1 MEPTGRGWVE
11 SVGCSVIVRGMFFFY
26 QTHPAAAPH
35 PQTAAAVGR
44 ILATRVG
51 GLGMLSAAWSFFFFR
66 GWEDIH
72 PTTFFVSQSY
82 HSVWPGVQ
90 KSISVRCRLVFNNH
104 LILHFFLFFFL
115 VYQINF
121 VEDPKSGLLSF
132 FFFLRGVYILSA
144 PNFLWCSIDLYLSQ
158 SHISPTPPKKWNRK
172 ITPHPTI
179 LP

>member
-90 KSISVRCRLVFNNH
+90 KSISTTTQARVLQSPS
-104 LILHFFLFFFL
+104 LQFFCFWFIKSSWYRTNVGAILFFC
-115 VYQINF
+115 
-121 VEDPKSGLLSF
+121 LLYAGST
-132 FFFLRGVYILSA
+132 S
-144 PNFLWCSIDLYLSQ
+144 
-158 SHISPTPPKKWNRK
+158 
-172 ITPHPTI
+172 
-179 LP
+179 